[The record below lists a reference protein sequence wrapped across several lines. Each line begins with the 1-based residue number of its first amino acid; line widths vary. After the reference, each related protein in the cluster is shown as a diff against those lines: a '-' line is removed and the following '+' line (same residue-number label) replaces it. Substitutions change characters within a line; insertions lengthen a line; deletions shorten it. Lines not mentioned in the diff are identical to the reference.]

1 MRIDIYGNEEK
12 RDFIILLISFILF
25 PFFSLFFIFRKI
37 YDGKYYALIFLAVFM
52 GLLSMFYFPF
62 GDQYRYYEWLKEYA
76 YQSFDE
82 IIDFNSVLIY
92 RDLNIITLL
101 VFFASKIGLTLELLR
116 FILTTICYLLI
127 FSVYRGILIT
137 NINILSKSTLWTL
150 FLIYFLSM
158 PFYFICFGLRT
169 GVGICFFIYGLYN
182 VINANRCRGYLGLLI
197 ASFCHAVFFLYLVI
211 VVVVRFAKFSVS
223 RQWLLLIS
231 CAIPLFSWTLL
242 SYLYGNVDF
251 FDAIMD
257 SYIYGKWGG
266 EYDWSFVNVRKRLFL
281 GGMAMAYIYVI
292 FFLRQ
297 ERNFLYNFLSVNFS
311 LCILFLPFGTFLER
325 IVAISLP
332 LLTLYI
338 LIYRGQ
344 SLSLFT
350 KRLMLLLMMI
360 TFLTPFWIHRYP
372 YRQAHI
378 EKILYEPL
386 PLILQNTYTSNEI
399 YSHVNR
405 DGEFVIR

>member
-1 MRIDIYGNEEK
+1 MYIGSFQNREK
-12 RDFIILLISFILF
+12 REFVILLVSFVLF
-25 PFFSLFFIFRKI
+25 PFFSLLFVLRKI
-37 YDGKYYALIFLAVFM
+37 YEGKDYALFFLATFM

-62 GDQYRYYEWLKEYA
+62 GDQYVYHEWLKEYA
-76 YQSFDE
+76 YQSLSE
-82 IIDFNSVLIY
+82 VIDFNSVLIY
-92 RDLNIITLL
+92 RDLNIITLC
-101 VFFASKIGLTLELLR
+101 VYFASKIGLTLELLR
-116 FILTTICYLLI
+116 FLLTTICYMLI
-127 FSVYRGILIT
+127 FSVYKKIAIANRK
-137 NINILSKSTLWTL
+137 NLSKNSLWIL

-169 GVGICFFIYGLYN
+169 GVGICFFIYGLYSVAN
-182 VINANRCRGYLGLLI
+182 NNAGKGFLSLLI
-197 ASFCHAVFFLYLVI
+197 ASFCHAVFFLYFAI
-211 VVVVRFAKFSVS
+211 VVILLKMRICIS
-223 RQWLLLIS
+223 RRWLLIMS
-231 CAIPLFSWTLL
+231 CVVFLFSWTLL
-242 SYLYGNVDF
+242 SYFYGKVNF
-251 FDAIMD
+251 IDAIMD
-257 SYIYGKWGG
+257 SYIYGNWGS
-266 EYDWSFVNVRKRLFL
+266 EYGWTPVIVRNRLLL
-281 GGMAMAYIYVI
+281 GGLALAYIYFI
-292 FFLRQ
+292 LFLQQ
-297 ERNFLYNFLSVNFS
+297 ERNFLYNFMSVNFC
-311 LCILFLPFGTFLER
+311 LCILFLPFGTFIER